1 MSLSLQ
7 KSRFLHLHPQVNTGK
22 STRLE
27 ALHNEYVAYVRIC
40 VLHMLTKRRPNL
52 PKSEKQDFSQRCGP
66 MMMRTWLE
74 SPHGRN
80 LHLLNDFPLIER
92 ILGTH
97 MASLARDFGLD
108 AEPPQ

>member
-1 MSLSLQ
+1 
-7 KSRFLHLHPQVNTGK
+7 
-22 STRLE
+22 
-27 ALHNEYVAYVRIC
+27 
-40 VLHMLTKRRPNL
+40 
-52 PKSEKQDFSQRCGP
+52 